1 MAISTGFRFEKS
13 IRIIFGFMLLT
24 SLLCILPGCASSPS
38 TSDSAKIS
46 SVLYTIQPLKVGEF
60 NPIDIKLDL
69 NSDRYVTPKND
80 GYGVYRIDGTN
91 ICFHASYSNKERCID
106 YEIHYKDWSEGD
118 SWEIISYDGSKV
130 VVVVKKI
137 TK

>member
-80 GYGVYRIDGTN
+80 GDLIFSDS
-91 ICFHASYSNKERCID
+91 SYNEVRQD
-106 YEIHYKDWSEGD
+106 A
-118 SWEIISYDGSKV
+118 IIPRALFWRPTAGP
-130 VVVVKKI
+130 
-137 TK
+137 